1 MRTLL
6 PDRLLEPMIPIV
18 NPRVISQGKS
28 MPKSPRVLYE
38 RLSKT
43 AREGVSE
50 VSSFR
55 TMWTSPEMKE
65 VWEHVDARVREN
77 HGQLLQPTGTWER
90 DYPVMLETLA
100 KHDQAQKDER
110 ERAAE
115 EAERT
120 TRSAEGNWRSVAEGF
135 AHKNVSGVRV
145 APSRS
150 RDCVTVTLA
159 KAGMAFDVH
168 LVSADG
174 SWQVSNKPS
183 VLSSSSS
190 PDKPA
195 TKLETSIC
203 GYLNTRPRQWDL
215 AFLLVSFV
223 SVCLSVCLLGVMAN
237 NIGHDHFLLD
247 D

>member
-43 AREGVSE
+43 TREGVAE
-50 VSSFR
+50 VTSFQ
-55 TMWTSPEMKE
+55 TMWKSPELKE
-65 VWEHVDARVREN
+65 VWDHVDARVREN
-77 HGQLLQPTGTWER
+77 NGQLLQPTGMWER
-90 DYPVMLETLA
+90 DYDVLLDKLVRDEQT
-100 KHDQAQKDER
+100 KKDEQAR
-110 ERAAE
+110 TEEETERAQ
-115 EAERT
+115 
-120 TRSAEGNWRSVAEGF
+120 SAEGNWRSVVEGF
-135 AHKNVSGVRV
+135 AQKNVSGVRV

-150 RDCVTVTLA
+150 RDTVTVTLA
-159 KAGMAFDVH
+159 KAGMAFE
-168 LVSADG
+168 LQRGNADG

-183 VLSSSSS
+183 VLM
-190 PDKPA
+190 PGKPA

-215 AFLLVSFV
+215 AFLLVR
-223 SVCLSVCLLGVMAN
+223 LTKHLMEGQGRGLTT
-237 NIGHDHFLLD
+237 
-247 D
+247 